1 MSSQVHHLRKC
12 VFTATHMA
20 MSLLA
25 TAALSAEPPT
35 ANSISKALASQRDQ
49 IKSGIVTFRLD
60 TIADPRRK
68 PISRQYTAYFNEV
81 NFRVDEVLWDSAG
94 KPTRVWKLYTPP
106 LALQSFAS
114 DDASIQLQSTVGIGL
129 EDMALGIIDPRHFGI
144 QFQLTESLMLPAID
158 VLCAANIS
166 ANSVAEPATI
176 DEHESWKITTAL
188 NSCTWQL
195 WVARS
200 PICVLKQVAFCDGRI
215 HSELVCDHDPSLGAL
230 TLPTKLIY
238 RQFDEAGQVIR
249 EERTTVEK
257 QRLNVAIPDETFQI
271 AALGI
276 PAGRSVLNLID
287 GSRQQLWDGKNL
299 VDPDGP
305 SERLEPAARNYSF
318 VMGLSVLLLAL
329 CAVKLFRMISG
340 RSQKL

>member
-1 MSSQVHHLRKC
+1 
-12 VFTATHMA
+12 MA

-25 TAALSAEPPT
+25 AAALSAEPPT
-35 ANSISKALASQRDQ
+35 ASSISKALASQRDQ
-49 IKSGIVTFRLD
+49 IKSGIVTFRIENVID
-60 TIADPRRK
+60 SPNRK
-68 PISRQYTAYFNEV
+68 ASSQTYTVYFKENHV
-81 NFRVDEVLWDSAG
+81 RVDEVIWHAVG
-94 KPTRVWKLYTPP
+94 EPARVWKLYTPS
-106 LALQSFAS
+106 LALESFAS
-114 DDASIQLQSTVGIGL
+114 DDASIQLRSTVGERL

-158 VLCAANIS
+158 VLSAANIS

-195 WVARS
+195 WVGRS
-200 PICVLKQVAFCDGRI
+200 PICVLKQVTLCEGRI
-215 HSELVCDHDPSLGAL
+215 LCDLVCEHDPSIGAL
-230 TLPTKLIY
+230 SLPTKVIF
-238 RQFDEAGQVIR
+238 RQFDAAGDVIR
-249 EERTTVEK
+249 EGRTTVEK

-271 AALGI
+271 SSLGI

-287 GSRQQLWDGKNL
+287 GSTQQIWDGKNL

-305 SERLEPAARNYSF
+305 GERLEPAARNYSF
-318 VMGLSVLLLAL
+318 VIGLSVLLVAL

-340 RSQKL
+340 RLQKL

>member
-1 MSSQVHHLRKC
+1 MSSQVHNLRKC

-25 TAALSAEPPT
+25 TAALSAQPPT
-35 ANSISKALASQRDQ
+35 ASAISKALASQRDQ

-60 TIADPRRK
+60 ITADPHRK
-68 PISRQYTAYFNEV
+68 AISRQYTVYFKEG

-94 KPTRVWKLYTPP
+94 KATRVWKLYTPA
-106 LALQSFAS
+106 LALRSFVS
-114 DDASIQLQSTVGIGL
+114 DDASIQLRSTVGERL

-158 VLCAANIS
+158 ELSAANIS

-195 WVARS
+195 WVGRS
-200 PICVLKQVAFCDGRI
+200 PICVLKQVTLCEGRI
-215 HSELVCDHDPSLGAL
+215 LRDLVCEHDPSLGAL
-230 TLPTKLIY
+230 SLPTKVIF
-238 RQFDEAGQVIR
+238 RQFDAAGDVIR

-271 AALGI
+271 SSLGI
-276 PAGRSVLNLID
+276 PPGREVLNLID
-287 GSRQQLWDGKNL
+287 GSTRQIWNGDEL
-299 VDPDGP
+299 VGADARA
-305 SERLEPAARNYSF
+305 RLEPAKWTFSVVN
-318 VMGLSVLLLAL
+318 GLSALLLAL
-329 CAVKLFRMISG
+329 CAVWLYRAMAK
-340 RSQKL
+340 K